1 MNPLELPR
9 QIYERLLDEARQALP
24 NECCGLLAG
33 SGGRATEI
41 FPATNELASP
51 FEFEI
56 PPRELF
62 EIFRAMREKSLALVG
77 IYHSHPS
84 GDNAP
89 SRRDLERAY
98 YPEAVYVILSPAAD
112 AEAPVRA
119 FRLADDDWQEI
130 PVRVHD

>member
-24 NECCGLLAG
+24 NECCGLL
-33 SGGRATEI
+33 GGKGNRATEI

-51 FEFEI
+51 SEFEI
-56 PPRELF
+56 PARELF
-62 EIFRAMREKSLALVG
+62 EIFRAMREKSLELVA

-98 YPEAVYVILSPAAD
+98 YPEAAYVILSPAAD
-112 AEAPVRA
+112 AEAPIRA
-119 FRLADDDWQEI
+119 FRLAGDGWQEI
-130 PVRVHD
+130 PVRVQE